1 MTSNPLLQRR
11 VIEII
16 DAHHLELD
24 LKSGRKLRIK
34 LGIDPTGAE
43 LHLGHAVA
51 LRKLREFQDAGHI
64 AVFIVG
70 DWTAVIGDP
79 SGKDKTRQGLTEA
92 QIKQNARHFFDQA
105 NLILDKDRTEVH
117 LQSEWFKGFGLKEV
131 IHLESLVTEQQILAH
146 ETFRQRLKKDLPFL
160 HHETLYPLLQGY
172 DSVAVRADVELGAM
186 EQKFNLLMGRVVQRA
201 YGQEPQDVM
210 MLKYLIGLDGKEKMS
225 KTLNN
230 YIALTDSAAEMF
242 GKVMSIPD
250 KLIIQ
255 YFELC
260 TDTPDAEIASMAAA
274 LKKKSVNP
282 RDLKAKLGTEI
293 AKLYHGEDK
302 ALEAREAFEKKFGKQ
317 KSKENVK
324 ADYDLSLKQ
333 ATSVAGSGTYTFNG
347 LLNLLVRAGLA
358 SSNSDARRKIEEGAV
373 KINGQKFSSNSK
385 SLQTISKN
393 DLISLGKRFLRI
405 Q

>member
-16 DAHHLELD
+16 DAHHLELA

-302 ALEAREAFEKKFGKQ
+302 ALEARDSFEKKFGQ
-317 KSKENVK
+317 LARRGGGREGEVK
-324 ADYDLSLKQ
+324 ADFELKKKPGSY
-333 ATSVAGSGTYTFNG
+333 SV
-347 LLNLLVRAGLA
+347 LDVLVEGRLA
-358 SSNSDARRKIEEGAV
+358 ASRSEARRKIKEGAV
-373 KINGQKFSSNSK
+373 DADGKKITDEGAQIK
-385 SLQTISKN
+385 LSKN
-393 DLISLGKRFLRI
+393 SLIRLGKRFLRI